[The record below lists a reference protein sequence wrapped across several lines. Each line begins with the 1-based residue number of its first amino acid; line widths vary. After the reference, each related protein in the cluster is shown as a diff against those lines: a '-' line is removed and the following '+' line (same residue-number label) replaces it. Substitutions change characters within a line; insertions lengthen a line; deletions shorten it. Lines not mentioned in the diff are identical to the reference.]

1 MLEAVFIFIS
11 FRVFYWVN
19 LTGLSMTF
27 ESSLLVEMS
36 WAIKFVY
43 SEKVLLNMNGYAHMH
58 KANLK
63 KILTNINKHK

>member
-1 MLEAVFIFIS
+1 MFIS
-11 FRVFYWVN
+11 FRVFYRVY

-43 SEKVLLNMNGYAHMH
+43 AEKTLLNAHEHAHMH
-58 KANLK
+58 KANLEN
-63 KILTNINKHK
+63 ILKNINKHK